1 MSVKHNNQTMN
12 EKHTNLN
19 AALSAAQAEFKAV
32 AFDATNPFLKNRF
45 ASLGACIESTRPILA
60 KHGLS
65 VTQQPVGAGASI
77 GVITTLRHSSG
88 ESASSEISLP
98 LGDEKGKSQ
107 AQVAGS
113 IITYLRRYSLSGVLG
128 LYADED
134 NDGHGVQ
141 PEPVKPLASAPKPA
155 PAAAKISAPA
165 KVFTP
170 EDRVRFIEKLLV
182 AIRPIS
188 PVELQEFCEEAGIV
202 IPTESA
208 DTDWPLHRMPAT
220 KRDFDALVSSIKQFV
235 NNGDNIP

>member
-1 MSVKHNNQTMN
+1 MSVKHNNTTMN

-65 VTQQPVGAGASI
+65 VTQQPVGTGASI

-134 NDGHGVQ
+134 NDGHSVQ
-141 PEPVKPLASAPKPA
+141 PEPVKPLAAAPKPA
-155 PAAAKISAPA
+155 PVAAVKAAPA

-170 EDRVRFIEKLLV
+170 EDRVRFIEKLLL

-188 PVELQEFCEEAGIV
+188 PVELQEFCEKAGIV